1 MVALI
6 GTFAVFQANQ
16 RNQTQSRV
24 ALARQLGA
32 DAGSIALNEPHTAIL
47 LGLQALS
54 AAHAD
59 ADRPPPSAGLISG
72 LAKVSHESTL
82 LTAHDQVHA
91 VAYSHDGRFAVT
103 GSWDRTV
110 RFWDPR
116 TYPGG

>member
-47 LGLQALS
+47 LGLQAL
-54 AAHAD
+54 AQ
-59 ADRPPPSAGLISG
+59 PTPTP
-72 LAKVSHESTL
+72 
-82 LTAHDQVHA
+82 TAHHHPPA
-91 VAYSHDGRFAVT
+91 
-103 GSWDRTV
+103 
-110 RFWDPR
+110 
-116 TYPGG
+116 